1 MCESRTTAKSHA
13 HGMIWKFAIIILKTA
28 AGKIKHGTFS
38 QSHAL
43 HFYTHASDTTAF
55 LFIQRIR
62 IQPDLM

>member
-1 MCESRTTAKSHA
+1 
-13 HGMIWKFAIIILKTA
+13 MIWKFAIIILKTA